1 MPETDLPASLSLTEL
16 LIRFGLDF
24 AAVFVLVR
32 LIYYPR
38 HRNKDFLFTFFLFNL
53 LNFLICFLLSS
64 TTLKIGFAFG
74 LFAIFSIMRYR
85 TVVVPIKEMGF
96 FFTCVALG
104 LLNALAPA
112 GTEFLGIKEQGVAGF
127 LPLLGINAFILLL
140 TLLLDRF
147 SLTHENM
154 KEVVYERIDLIGP
167 GKRAEMMEDLRQRT
181 GLPIHKVEI
190 RSIDFL
196 KDVAT
201 VHAYFYSKE
210 SELQSVGAVDA
221 GD

>member
-1 MPETDLPASLSLTEL
+1 MPEAPSTPLSVLEL
-16 LIRFGLDF
+16 LIRFSINLI
-24 AAVFVLVR
+24 AVLILVR

-53 LNFLICFLLSS
+53 LNFLICYLLSAS
-64 TTLKIGFAFG
+64 TIKIGFAFG

-85 TVVVPIKEMGF
+85 TVVVPIKEMGY

-104 LLNALAPA
+104 LLNALAPVH
-112 GTEFLGIKEQGVAGF
+112 GGMLGMPGDSGAMGY
-127 LPLLGINAFILLL
+127 LPLAGINAFIVLL
-140 TLLLDRF
+140 TLMLDRF

-167 GKRAEMMEDLRQRT
+167 DRREEMLVDLRART

-190 RSIDFL
+190 RSLDFL
-196 KDVAT
+196 KDVAI

-210 SELQSVGAVDA
+210 SELQSAGAVDS